1 MKTFKQVQEGG
12 GVIKTLAF
20 FLRNKLSKKVT
31 TGLSSTNTTEKLD
44 AILSAL
50 GIVGSIGIMNI
61 GMEDKGKGLLSR
73 GVIIRGLINEL
84 YDEGIINQKEKDL
97 FNDRKTRTRKSIT
110 KINLSQRINR
120 TTVGSEVSGI
130 RNVYESDG

>member
-44 AILSAL
+44 AILSSL

-61 GMEDKGKGLLSR
+61 GMEDKGKSLLSR

-84 YDEGIINQKEKDL
+84 YDEGIITQKEKDL
-97 FNDRKTRTRKSIT
+97 FND
-110 KINLSQRINR
+110 
-120 TTVGSEVSGI
+120 
-130 RNVYESDG
+130 

>member
-31 TGLSSTNTTEKLD
+31 TGLSSTNNTEKLD
-44 AILSAL
+44 AILSSL

-84 YDEGIINQKEKDL
+84 YDEGIITQKEKDL
-97 FNDRKTRTRKSIT
+97 FND
-110 KINLSQRINR
+110 
-120 TTVGSEVSGI
+120 
-130 RNVYESDG
+130 